1 MKARG
6 AAVQGTL
13 ALLGL
18 AAAYATWQRPG
29 DKATGGDV
37 VIFDLARSD
46 LERVRYEDGPKL
58 IELER
63 REEGTERGLWLH
75 LATREAA
82 GDRDAVGADAGF
94 SGATSDRSGDAG
106 VVAER
111 ADGGTPAAD
120 RASTAAPPRE
130 TKLPDREVRA
140 NDTAEK
146 LFDRFAP
153 LRASRS
159 LGVLDDAK
167 RRELGLESSRKR
179 LEVFARGGRHASYVM
194 AVSALGAGAP
204 YLQSDQDKRVYLL
217 SGSIA
222 TDLDAAST
230 RLVDR
235 RLHLFKPSDYDAL
248 LVKVDDR
255 QRDLLELPAEGS
267 QPQKLASTKTP
278 TKPDEFARNWHDR
291 IWRLV
296 VTEVLG
302 RAEVPSSGDPKVAI
316 RIDYRY
322 RQKPVGW
329 IEVSQPRPATS
340 GPVPEIYARTEHTA
354 GWVKVHAIGE
364 DLVKEGKKV
373 VAEP

>member
-18 AAAYATWQRPG
+18 AAAYATWQRPA
-29 DKATGGDV
+29 DKATGGEV
-37 VIFDLARSD
+37 VVLDLARND
-46 LERVRYEDGPKL
+46 LQRVRYEDGPKL

-63 REEGTERGLWLH
+63 RDDGTEKGLWLH

-82 GDRDAVGADAGF
+82 GDGGAVGADAGF
-94 SGATSDRSGDAG
+94 PGATSDRRRDAG

-111 ADGGTPAAD
+111 PDAGTRAAD
-120 RASTAAPPRE
+120 RASAAAPARE
-130 TKLPDREVRA
+130 AKQPDREVRA

-153 LRASRS
+153 LRASRA

-167 RRELGLESSRKR
+167 RRELGLESSKKR
-179 LEVFARGGRHASYVM
+179 LEVFARGGRQASYVV

-235 RLHLFKPSDYDAL
+235 RLHLFKPSDYDSL
-248 LVKVDDR
+248 LVKVDDK
-255 QRDLLELPAEGS
+255 QRELLQLSGDG
-267 QPQKLASTKTP
+267 QPQKLASSKTP
-278 TKPDEFARNWHDR
+278 TKPDDFARNWHDR

-302 RAEVPSSGDPKVAI
+302 KAEVPSSGEPSVAI
-316 RIDYRY
+316 RIDYRS

-329 IEVSQPRPATS
+329 IELSHPRTATS
-340 GPVPEIYARTEHTA
+340 GPAPEIYARTEHTA

>member
-29 DKATGGDV
+29 DKAAGGDLV
-37 VIFDLARSD
+37 VLDLARSD
-46 LERVRYEDGPKL
+46 LQRIRYEDGPKL

-63 REEGTERGLWLH
+63 REDGTERGLWLH

-82 GDRDAVGADAGF
+82 GDGGAVGAGAGLP
-94 SGATSDRSGDAG
+94 GATTDRSADAG
-106 VVAER
+106 VVAGR
-111 ADGGTPAAD
+111 ADGGTAAD
-120 RASTAAPPRE
+120 RASAAAPTRE
-130 TKLPDREVRA
+130 TKQPDREVRA
-140 NDTAEK
+140 NDAAEK

-167 RRELGLESSRKR
+167 RRELGLESSKKR
-179 LEVFARGGRHASYVM
+179 LEVFARGGRHASYVV

-222 TDLDAAST
+222 TDLDTAST

-235 RLHLFKPSDYDAL
+235 RLHSFKPADYDSL

-255 QRDLLELPAEGS
+255 QRELLQLPAEGS

-302 RAEVPSSGDPKVAI
+302 KSEVPSSGEPKVAI

-322 RQKPVGW
+322 RLKPVGW
-329 IEVSQPRPATS
+329 IELSHPRTATS
-340 GPVPEIYARTEHTA
+340 GPAPEIYARTEHTA